1 MKKRKVAIY
10 EGHLLATLKS
20 FTDAVMSIIATI
32 MVLEI
37 HLPKLIGAHGHLLAI
52 ISMIFVKQAAH
63 SLFSL

>member
-10 EGHLLATLKS
+10 EGHLLATLK
-20 FTDAVMSIIATI
+20 
-32 MVLEI
+32 
-37 HLPKLIGAHGHLLAI
+37 HLRMLLCLSLQRLWFYKFLYQNLLAI